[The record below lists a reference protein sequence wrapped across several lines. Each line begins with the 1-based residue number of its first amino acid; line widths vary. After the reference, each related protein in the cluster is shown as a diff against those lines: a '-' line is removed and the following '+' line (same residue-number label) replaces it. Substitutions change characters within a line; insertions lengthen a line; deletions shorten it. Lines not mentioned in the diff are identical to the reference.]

1 MSERFEQ
8 PDWSGALSTLSGEE
22 LRAME
27 FLREYLPPSDLWGYP
42 AELFLQF
49 VRHGVFLRKTAPW
62 CGALD
67 WPVFAHYVLF
77 PRVNDEDLS
86 FHREIFYDAL
96 WPRVKEL
103 PDGEARVQEV
113 NRWCRE
119 RAIYQAQDE
128 RTASPLTVYR
138 CGSGRCGEESAFLVS
153 ALRSVGVPAR
163 QVYAPRWSHCDDNHA
178 WVEAYDGEDWRFLG
192 ACEPE
197 PRLDLG
203 WFIPAAG
210 RAMLCHAKCFV
221 GGNESWQR
229 LLPGEDPRDVDLR
242 EGIAYISVTQRYA
255 KVNPFTVL
263 VTDVNGNPLI
273 GAAIEYYVLNEGQL
287 RRIAQRTTDSRGQAA
302 LNLGLGS
309 LWVTA
314 RQGAMSGELLVN
326 TAETSGVELRLP
338 QSAEP
343 PASFDFLPPECSSV
357 KPLTLSEP
365 ERLLRQETLGR
376 AKDLYAA
383 RHPGG
388 GSVPKKPELWPWQR
402 FPEGEVPELWQDG
415 LAHDTELPRSCKLTL
430 LQGSGKGSL
439 GLMRWDEGWRSVP
452 APPCGCG
459 TELPAGKYRLITSAR
474 LPNGAQ
480 LLKLTDFT
488 LSPGESLRLT
498 ADFRQ
503 GTPDQLL
510 QSIPMPDPGFS
521 FEGPALLCWIDP
533 GAEPTEHL
541 LNELAALGEFPC
553 PLHFICQKPP
563 AALPQGA
570 ALHPW
575 DGYVAETM
583 ARRLFQEPGNLPL
596 AVLADKE
603 GLARFA
609 SAGYNVGLI
618 ELAAELCGLIK

>member
-1 MSERFEQ
+1 MTENYYRHIISV
-8 PDWSGALSTLSGEE
+8 
-22 LRAME
+22 
-27 FLREYLPPSDLWGYP
+27 LPKCDTEDYP
-42 AELFLQF
+42 PELFRKF
-49 VRHGVFLRKTAPW
+49 AEHAAMLRKDWPW
-62 CGALD
+62 CRDLSEGMFLS
-67 WPVFAHYVLF
+67 WVLC
-77 PRVNDEDLS
+77 PRVNNEELS
-86 FHREIFYDAL
+86 DCRELFYKEL
-96 WPRVKEL
+96 SPRVKDL
-103 PDGEARVQEV
+103 SLTEAILEV
-113 NRWCRE
+113 NRWCAENVTYRSTD
-119 RAIYQAQDE
+119 I
-128 RTASPLTVYR
+128 RTASALRVYESG
-138 CGSGRCGEESAFLVS
+138 CGRCGEESMFAVN
-153 ALRSVGVPAR
+153 ALRSVGIAAR
-163 QVYAPRWSHCDDNHA
+163 QVYAPWWSHCDDNHA

-314 RQGAMSGELLVN
+314 RQGAMSGELLIN
-326 TAETSGVELRLP
+326 TAETPTVDLRLP

-376 AKDLYAA
+376 AKELYTA
-383 RHPGG
+383 RHPDG

-415 LAHDTELPRSCKLTL
+415 WAHDTELPRSCKLTL

-510 QSIPMPDPGFS
+510 QNLPMPDPGFS